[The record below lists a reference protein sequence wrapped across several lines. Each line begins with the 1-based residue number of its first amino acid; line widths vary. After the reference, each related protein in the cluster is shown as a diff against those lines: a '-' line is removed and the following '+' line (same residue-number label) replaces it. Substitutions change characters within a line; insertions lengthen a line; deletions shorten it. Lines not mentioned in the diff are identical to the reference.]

1 MGVDDILNSIDS
13 DDDDDENGNN
23 NIDNSTSDDDDDD
36 DIVSDHNNSS
46 NIHSTFE
53 LDYQSIHDD
62 FDKLLVNDKYKS
74 TGTVNTSHTTTGS
87 EIENRASQISKHGYH
102 HRKNSGIIESRQR
115 RTSYLSDNNKQ
126 EDHDENHQRNLNS
139 T

>member
-1 MGVDDILNSIDS
+1 MV
-13 DDDDDENGNN
+13 
-23 NIDNSTSDDDDDD
+23 
-36 DIVSDHNNSS
+36 
-46 NIHSTFE
+46 
-53 LDYQSIHDD
+53 LD
-62 FDKLLVNDKYKS
+62 
-74 TGTVNTSHTTTGS
+74 GTVNTSHTTTGS

-139 T
+139 TQVDANTDADATIRSPTVASHKLNNNVSPPNNYSKRFSFFQPQSQQQYSQQQQQSW